1 MQIEA
6 ILTRRNLIVMAVV
19 FVLAIVVGVVI
30 AVEPTAA
37 IVIAFAVL
45 MPLVLISVRNL
56 WAYAIWVAIFGLA
69 VWSYGFNNVPLI
81 RPLPLADALIIFSVI
96 FGFTRW
102 WPLHRVTVVRR
113 LLFFLSALMFIV
125 LLRLIVDIPSFGLL
139 AVRDAL
145 FAFEL
150 WVLLPAIAMGVMLG
164 ERRLNRYLFWL
175 FSITTAWFLLYPWR
189 DVIVSIS
196 PVVGIQRPVPLFAFT
211 TAGFLSVPAFFW
223 FLWNRRGMI
232 GVIGAVAAL
241 FILLLAQS
249 RGAYLAFLGS
259 VIVLYLL
266 QPGGVK
272 RWGRVMLVGAV
283 VGVVLLLF
291 GSSLTGRLGEPV
303 GIDTVVKQMQTL
315 VGEEGPGAGS
325 FQHRLTAWPMVIR
338 QVLSEPLGPVVGL
351 GLGPDLFQGSI
362 VGPDVLVR
370 KPHNDY
376 LEIWARIGVFGLL
389 AWLGILIVLGL
400 GAAKGARQSPRH
412 GWILAL
418 QIMLWIT
425 NVGQP
430 AMGFAYVVVVWA
442 GLTGLWIGAR
452 LHEQGLVPVKPP
464 RRRGCRLQ
472 IREVEEN
479 PLVSRRQL
487 QGSP

>member
-6 ILTRRNLIVMAVV
+6 ILSRRNLIVMAVV
-19 FVLAIVVGVVI
+19 FVLAIVVGVII

-211 TAGFLSVPAFFW
+211 TAEFLSVPAFFW

-241 FILLLAQS
+241 FILLLDQS

-272 RWGRVMLVGAV
+272 RWGRVMLAGAV

-315 VGEEGPGAGS
+315 AGEEGPGAGS

-351 GLGPDLFQGSI
+351 GLGPDLFQGFTG
-362 VGPDVLVR
+362 GPV
-370 KPHNDY
+370 
-376 LEIWARIGVFGLL
+376 
-389 AWLGILIVLGL
+389 
-400 GAAKGARQSPRH
+400 
-412 GWILAL
+412 
-418 QIMLWIT
+418 
-425 NVGQP
+425 
-430 AMGFAYVVVVWA
+430 
-442 GLTGLWIGAR
+442 
-452 LHEQGLVPVKPP
+452 
-464 RRRGCRLQ
+464 C
-472 IREVEEN
+472 
-479 PLVSRRQL
+479 
-487 QGSP
+487 